1 MSEKNVEIVREGYAA
16 FNRGAID
23 AAFIR
28 VHAENVGRGR
38 EGGRRVPPRDGPYP

>member
-28 VHAENVGRGR
+28 VHAENVGRGP
-38 EGGRRVPPRDGPYP
+38 RRGSTRPAP